1 MESRASPPDRTGEFA
16 YARPKEVQFTI
27 ETQAPRT
34 STPELLLILVSS
46 VSLSKIIFQSLVPQ
60 VRVRSLDANLGI
72 ITSVSAL
79 GSFFA
84 LAFSS
89 PTASGHDSCRT
100 LW

>member
-1 MESRASPPDRTGEFA
+1 MESRASPPDRTGEFT

-79 GSFFA
+79 RSFFA